1 MGPVAPHEPHV
12 EGNSLVGKSVSDMK
26 IKVERLHFKCN
37 MIFVQEVGFVRSA
50 HPTLRPGLWVSH
62 IVLLQL
68 QICNE
73 QVGVDCKE
81 NHCNICNSCNLRMV
95 LRGQ

>member
-1 MGPVAPHEPHV
+1 MSHMLKAIHI
-12 EGNSLVGKSVSDMK
+12 VGKSVSTMK
-26 IKVERLHFKCN
+26 IKVVKLSLPMQYDFCTK
-37 MIFVQEVGFVRSA
+37 VTSLQEVGFMRSA

-73 QVGVDCKE
+73 QVGVDC
-81 NHCNICNSCNLRMV
+81 
-95 LRGQ
+95 